1 MYIVYSTSVC
11 WGVLYMAGIYKT
23 IMFLIFDDF
32 RDIYSKSIEYQCGEY
47 QATTGALC
55 MGCTRQYVPSHHW

>member
-1 MYIVYSTSVC
+1 MYIVYICMLGCSIH
-11 WGVLYMAGIYKT
+11 GGDIA